1 MLMHS
6 PPLALDCLIISCV
19 GADAVLAQSASV
31 DADIMKA
38 LWTCM
43 GYTVLLCFTLF
54 KMGSLCKSIFAA
66 H

>member
-1 MLMHS
+1 MLMHRL
-6 PPLALDCLIISCV
+6 PLALDCLIIICV
-19 GADAVLAQSASV
+19 GADAVLVQSISV

-54 KMGSLCKSIFAA
+54 KTGGLCKSIFAA